1 MEFTLALGT
10 LYGQL
15 LGVVG
20 LGYILGRC
28 LSPTLPQRIGDFLFW
43 IGVPLGV
50 LIFLRGADLSGAIAL
65 APLIAWVA
73 TLLGAALTWLWSR
86 YQPLP
91 QSQSTGTLM
100 LATMFGN
107 TGYLGYPIILTLLG
121 EQYFAWVLFY
131 DLLGTTVGAYG
142 LGSLIVA
149 RFQPQT
155 VRVLPHIELLKAL
168 QNPIWWAL
176 GLGLWLRH
184 LPLPLSVETSL
195 RAVGWGVISL
205 SLVLI
210 GMRLSQLRSLRHRRA
225 VAAALG
231 IKMVIVPLVLGI
243 ILGLL
248 GMTGALRLTLVLQIA
263 MPPAFATLVL
273 SEAYDLDREL
283 AVTAIALGSIA
294 LLLTLPIWLLLFPPI
309 P

>member
-1 MEFTLALGT
+1 MEFTLALAT
-10 LYGQL
+10 LYGKL

-28 LSPTLPQRIGDFLFW
+28 SPPTLPQRIGDFLFW

-65 APLIAWVA
+65 APVIAWVA
-73 TLLGAALTWLWSR
+73 TLAGAALTWLWSR

-131 DLLGTTVGAYG
+131 DLLGTTIGAYG
-142 LGSLIVA
+142 FGSLIVA
-149 RFQPQT
+149 AFQPQRA
-155 VRVLPHIELLKAL
+155 RVLPHVELLKAL

-176 GLGLWLRH
+176 GLGLWVRNF
-184 LPLPLSVETSL
+184 PLPVTVETSL
-195 RAVGWGVISL
+195 RVVGWGVISL

-210 GMRLSQLRSLRHRRA
+210 GMRLSQLRSLRHRRS

-231 IKMVIVPLVLGI
+231 IKMVIVPLVLGM

-248 GMTGALRLTLVLQIA
+248 GMTGALQLTLVLQMA

-294 LLLTLPIWLLLFPPI
+294 LLFTLPLWLLLFPP
-309 P
+309 